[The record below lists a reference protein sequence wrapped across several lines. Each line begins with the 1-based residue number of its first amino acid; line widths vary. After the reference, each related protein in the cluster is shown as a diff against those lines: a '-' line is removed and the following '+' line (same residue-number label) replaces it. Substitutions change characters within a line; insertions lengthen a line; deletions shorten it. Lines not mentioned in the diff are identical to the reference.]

1 MGKHIFM
8 AQIDSGS
15 KFERIA
21 ELVRVAGRVVAELS
35 EDTKKE
41 LLVKLVVHAILQDG
55 GCAGK
60 VDAVE
65 LLRDSGLYVGAE
77 ARKRM

>member
-1 MGKHIFM
+1 MGKHIFRV
-8 AQIDSGS
+8 QIDGGS

-35 EDTKKE
+35 EDTKEE

-55 GCAGK
+55 GIAGK

-65 LLRDSGLYVGAE
+65 LLRESGLYVGEE

>member
-8 AQIDSGS
+8 VQIDGGS
-15 KFERIA
+15 KFERVA
-21 ELVRVAGRVVAELS
+21 ELVRVGARVVQSLS
-35 EDTKKE
+35 EDTREE

-55 GCAGK
+55 GIAGK

-65 LLRDSGLYVGAE
+65 LLRESGLYIGAE
-77 ARKRM
+77 AQKRM